1 MGLLALRRVGN
12 EPSLQLRNFAHF
24 CANNLVAIKCLII
37 VNRFLGYL
45 MAFTKLLKCLVGTFV
60 TALVIFTELYKN
72 KYNRILQ

>member
-1 MGLLALRRVGN
+1 MPHN
-12 EPSLQLRNFAHF
+12 CKSFF
-24 CANNLVAIKCLII
+24 
-37 VNRFLGYL
+37 GYL